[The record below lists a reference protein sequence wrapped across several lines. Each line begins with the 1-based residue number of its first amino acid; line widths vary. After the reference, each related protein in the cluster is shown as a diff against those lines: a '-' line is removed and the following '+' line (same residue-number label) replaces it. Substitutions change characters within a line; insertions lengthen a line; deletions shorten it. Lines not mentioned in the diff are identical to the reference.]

1 MADPALMVFR
11 SAGLLHAVPQ
21 DKVLSVSAWR
31 PAKKLPRGAPWLE
44 GLLDEGGELVPV
56 LKEEILGPG
65 ADVPEV
71 IVLLEEQGRRLAI
84 PGRGPV
90 LRGGGAEAKR
100 PQDEDARP
108 GGSGK
113 GSEEIRILDSRLLY
127 TTLGLLYNET
137 GSNRGS

>member
-1 MADPALMVFR
+1 VTDSALMVFR
-11 SAGLLHAVPQ
+11 SAGLLHAVPRE
-21 DKVLSVSAWR
+21 KVLSVSAWR
-31 PAKKLPRGAPWLE
+31 PAWKLPRGAHWLE

-90 LRGGGAEAKR
+90 LRDGATEAR
-100 PQDEDARP
+100 DPQGEDARP
-108 GGSGK
+108 GGSGEN
-113 GSEEIRILDSRLLY
+113 SEEIRILDSRLLY
-127 TTLGLLYNET
+127 TTLGLLYNES